1 MVVNLFDLKGLMMLT
16 NRELYALNAILE
28 VAMIKS
34 KEEDDGDPVF
44 HEVSVEAVNPF
55 DEKSIRSAVYTSLV
69 NKGLIQC
76 SGTEDESG
84 DVEYVCITQ
93 DGLEALKAAGGV
105 H

>member
-1 MVVNLFDLKGLMMLT
+1 MIT
-16 NRELYALNAILE
+16 NRELHALNAILE
-28 VAMIKS
+28 EAMIKS

-44 HEVSVEAVNPF
+44 HEVRVETVNPF
-55 DEKSIRSAVYTSLV
+55 DEKSIQSAIYTSLV

-84 DVEYVCITQ
+84 DAILEYVCITQ
-93 DGLEALKAAGGV
+93 EGLEALKVTVGV